1 MNKLSTFYNDKW
13 LNLNSTK
20 KLDVK
25 QTPKEPNEAR
35 DTEKTS
41 WLYILAHFQRNPI
54 NCVF

>member
-35 DTEKTS
+35 DREK
-41 WLYILAHFQRNPI
+41 N
-54 NCVF
+54 